1 MAEYQLDTLP
11 KTPSLTQP
19 ENFGISVGNTP
30 TLIRATNTYRYR
42 LHLQNTAL
50 GFGLVMDTSAIAYQV
65 NVYGY
70 RLTLR
75 GMTS

>member
-30 TLIRATNTYRYR
+30 TLIRAANT
-42 LHLQNTAL
+42 
-50 GFGLVMDTSAIAYQV
+50 
-65 NVYGY
+65 
-70 RLTLR
+70 
-75 GMTS
+75 